1 MKRPLKNL
9 LSLGFGDAGSRFLG
23 FLVTVYLARVLEP
36 SGFGVMNI
44 GLAVLGYLGLAA
56 SPGIQILEVRN
67 VAKLA
72 GLDAERVGAVVSFRL
87 TLALLLWSVTIA
99 TAHLVIEQEL
109 IRNIVILFAASLV
122 PLAFMLDWFFQG
134 KEDFVSVGVAKLVN
148 YVVYGL
154 LVLALVQGKEG
165 LLMAAAAFGAG
176 NVAGAAMLWV
186 VYRRRFGSVKMQ
198 WSLAV
203 WKEIATA
210 GIPLGMA
217 MFLAQSATNL
227 PPLVI
232 GVVVGTGDV
241 GVYSAAMK
249 LVFFLLL
256 IDRLL
261 SALFLPVVSRYFVTR
276 SGEVPLLAEMTVK
289 IIIVASLPIV
299 VIGIILAPTAII
311 LVFGGSYEGAIP
323 VLRILLGFFSFT
335 LLNSVYM
342 GILIGAGREKEYA
355 RNAMVGALLLAFLI
369 IVMTAVAGTHG
380 AAFGVAAG
388 EFVILMLMMRAS
400 SVSVR
405 VRLGPALVKPLTAG
419 VVMAVVAYLSN
430 DAGVLANCTLAFVA
444 YVAALALL
452 RGITRDELQFLRER
466 FV

>member
-44 GLAVLGYLGLAA
+44 GLAVLGYLGLVA

-67 VAKLA
+67 VAKLT
-72 GLDAERVGAVVSFRL
+72 GLDSARVGSVVSFRL
-87 TLALLLWSVTIA
+87 ALALLLWSGTIA
-99 TAHLVIEQEL
+99 VVHLVVEREL
-109 IRNIVILFAASLV
+109 IRNIIILFAASLV
-122 PLAFMLDWFFQG
+122 PLALMLDWFFQG
-134 KEDFVSVGVAKLVN
+134 KEDFVSVGIAKLVN

-154 LVLALVQGKEG
+154 LVLAMVQGKEG
-165 LLMAAAAFGAG
+165 LLTAAAAFGAG
-176 NVAGAAMLWV
+176 NIAGAAILWV
-186 VYRRRFGSVKMQ
+186 AYRRRFGRVKMQ
-198 WSLAV
+198 WSPAV

-210 GIPLGMA
+210 GIPLGAA
-217 MFLAQSATNL
+217 MFLTQSATNL

-232 GVVVGTGDV
+232 GMVVGTAEV

-256 IDRLL
+256 FDRLL

-276 SGEVPLLAEMTVK
+276 SDVVPRLAEMTVK

-299 VIGIILAPTAII
+299 VIGIILAPIAVV
-311 LVFGGSYEGAIP
+311 LVFGSSYEGAIP

-342 GILIGAGREKEYA
+342 GILIGAGREKEYI
-355 RNAMVGALLLAFLI
+355 RNAVAGALVLALLI
-369 IVMTAVAGTHG
+369 IVMTAIAGIHG

-400 SVSVR
+400 GLSVR
-405 VRLGPALVKPLTAG
+405 VRFGHALIKPLAAG

-444 YVAALALL
+444 YVTALALL
-452 RGITRDELQFLRER
+452 RGITRNELQFLRER